1 MLGRADDARAFIM
14 HEQDEAVVE
23 LTLAPLPGGET
34 HTIVRKI
41 ERHKGSEKGNGRG
54 ASTFYINK
62 KLKKHKEVNELI
74 KETYNITID
83 NLCTFLPQVGTIFVL
98 ELLFILFVTQ
108 SFSQRGC
115 IFIFLTNAPL
125 H

>member
-1 MLGRADDARAFIM
+1 MCAICLGLGGEPKLLGRADDARAFIM
-14 HEQDEAVVE
+14 HEQDEALVE
-23 LTLAPLPGGET
+23 LTLAPLPGRET

-62 KLKKHKEVNELI
+62 KVKKHKEVNELI

-83 NLCTFLPQVGTIFVL
+83 NLCTFLPQVRTVSCQAGTCTL
-98 ELLFILFVTQ
+98 QQDLL
-108 SFSQRGC
+108 
-115 IFIFLTNAPL
+115 
-125 H
+125 